1 MRQAWMLCCGLL
13 LAAGCA
19 DQAEPYLKGAHE
31 QQAALE
37 RIVDILAGVKDQESM
52 EAAKE
57 KLIEYHDR
65 CELIVHRNKNL
76 PKPGPEVLERL
87 AQEQSKMSRIV
98 NKLQA
103 EVKRVQGLPEGAKF
117 LQEVKIQK

>member
-1 MRQAWMLCCGLL
+1 MRQAWMLCGLL
-13 LAAGCA
+13 VIVVGCT
-19 DQAEPYLKGAHE
+19 DQAGPYLKGAHE

-37 RIVDILAGVKDQESM
+37 QIVDILAGVKDGESM

-57 KLIEYHDR
+57 KLLECHDR

-76 PKPGPEVLERL
+76 PKPAPEVLERL
-87 AQEQSKMSRIV
+87 APEKDRMGRIV

-117 LQEVKIQK
+117 LQEVKIQR